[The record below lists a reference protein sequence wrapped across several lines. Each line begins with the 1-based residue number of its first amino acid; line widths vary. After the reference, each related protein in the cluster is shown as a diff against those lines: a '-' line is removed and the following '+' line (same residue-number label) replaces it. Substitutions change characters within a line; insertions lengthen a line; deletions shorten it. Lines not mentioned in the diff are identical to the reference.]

1 MKPFFDLI
9 QKNPL
14 ITIIVFGV
22 LLRLFIVLVYQ
33 HVTIFPD
40 AEGYIY
46 LGNLLHDGQL
56 SGYNGE
62 RTPGYPLLLTLT
74 ANNLNLVVFF
84 QFIIGLLTSIILY
97 KNLLLLKFEQTTA
110 LATCLFLSGFLH
122 VIFYETAILTE
133 ALTLFF
139 MVATLNCYLRVFFEN
154 TSLKGLF
161 LFSFL
166 LGYLVFIKPFY
177 IYLPFIFYAFFV
189 VKDFHISRFFN
200 KRILIFFFPI
210 ISFLGWSYVN
220 KINTGYFVPTTF
232 YGFNISQNCV
242 YFAEKTPDEFKTI
255 RDIYVKHREI
265 ALKEHKDV
273 AMSIW
278 FAYDD
283 LRAATGLPFVE
294 LSDELNRYGKTAIQ
308 NNPSDYLYQV
318 VFRSWVDFWKVDM
331 YWNYRDF
338 KVPYANKCL
347 IGIWY
352 IQSTI
357 LLLIKIVFILL
368 LPLQV
373 FEFLK
378 RKKITHELVF
388 AMIVFATSVLQA
400 ISTYGNNSR
409 FSFPFEFLMV
419 IVVLLFVKRK
429 GYLNTLL
436 KR

>member
-1 MKPFFDLI
+1 MKRFFELI

-14 ITIIVFGV
+14 TTILVFGV
-22 LLRLFIVLVYQ
+22 LLRLFIILLYQ
-33 HVTIFPD
+33 RPTIFPD

-46 LGNLLHDGQL
+46 LGNLLYDGQL
-56 SGYNGE
+56 AGYIGE
-62 RTPGYPLLLTLT
+62 RTPGYPLLLALA

-84 QFIIGLLTSIILY
+84 QFIIGLLTSIFLY
-97 KNLLLLKFEQTTA
+97 KNLLLLKIERTIA
-110 LATCLFLSGFLH
+110 LVTCLFLSSFLH

-139 MVATLNCYLRVFFEN
+139 MVVTCYCYLRFFFEN
-154 TSLKGLF
+154 TTLKGLF

-189 VKDFHISRFFN
+189 IKDFSISRFFN
-200 KRILIFFFPI
+200 KRIVIFFFPM

-232 YGFNISQNCV
+232 YGYNISQNCV

-278 FAYDD
+278 FAYDE
-283 LRAATGLPFVE
+283 LRSVTGLSFIE
-294 LSDELNRYGKTAIQ
+294 LSDKLNQYGKTAIQ

-338 KVPYANKCL
+338 KVPYANKFL
-347 IGIWY
+347 ISIWY
-352 IQSTI
+352 IQSTVLQI
-357 LLLIKIVFILL
+357 IKIIFILL
-368 LPLQV
+368 LPLQL

-388 AMIVFATSVLQA
+388 SIIVLATSVLQA

-409 FSFPFEFLMV
+409 FSYPFEFLMV
-419 IVVLLFVKRK
+419 IVVLLFLKRK
-429 GYLNTLL
+429 GYLD
-436 KR
+436 RFIQQ